1 LSGAEDRGAT
11 DLHQAFAVYVHWP
24 FCAQKCPYCDFN
36 SHVRHDGWDEDT
48 FLAAYLAELRF
59 FAAQIDHQ
67 DVTSVF
73 FGGGTPSL
81 MKPSTTAAIIGE
93 IARLWTMARDCEIT
107 LEANPGSV
115 DAGRFAEYRAA
126 GVNRVSLGVQSLRDE
141 ALQRLGRVHSAR
153 EALRAIDVARSTFK
167 RWSIDLI
174 YARPGQTVPQWRA
187 ELAEALA
194 LGPRHVSLYQLTIE
208 EGTPFAALHRAG
220 KLVVPPDDDARAL
233 YEATQELCEAAG
245 LPQYEISN
253 HAVPGEEC
261 RHNLVY
267 WHYGAYAG
275 IGPGAHG
282 RVMIGGRRHATVGE
296 RSPEGWAGRVQRDE
310 HGLVERTALTGRE
323 EAEEALLMGLR
334 LAQGIP
340 IERISALAGAKVDI
354 QVVEKLA
361 GLGLVHAPRPGHVQ
375 VTPAGRMVLNVIVA
389 EIASR
394 L

>member
-1 LSGAEDRGAT
+1 MSGVEGSAAI

-36 SHVRHDGWDEDT
+36 SHVRHGGWDEDA
-48 FLAAYLAELRF
+48 FLSAYRAELRRL
-59 FAAQIDHQ
+59 ADEIDRK
-67 DVTSVF
+67 DVTSIF

-81 MKPSTTAAIIGE
+81 MKPSTTAAIIEE
-93 IARLWTMARDCEIT
+93 IARLWPMARDCEIT

-115 DAGRFAEYRAA
+115 DAGRFAGYRAA

-141 ALQRLGRVHSAR
+141 ALQRLGRVHSAQ
-153 EALRAIDVARSTFK
+153 EALRAIDVARSTFE

-208 EGTPFAALHRAG
+208 EGTPFAALHRTG

-233 YEATQELCEAAG
+233 YEATQELCETAG

-253 HAVPGEEC
+253 HAAPGQEC

-267 WHYGAYAG
+267 WHYGTYAG
-275 IGPGAHG
+275 VGPGAHG

-296 RSPEGWAGRVQRDE
+296 RNPEGWAEHVQRAG
-310 HGLVERTALTGRE
+310 HGLVERTALSGRE

-340 IERISALAGAKVDI
+340 IERISALAGTKVDTR
-354 QVVEKLA
+354 VVEKLA
-361 GLGLVHAPRPGHVQ
+361 GLGLVHEPRPGHVQ
-375 VTPAGRMVLNVIVA
+375 VTPAGRMVLNAIVA
-389 EIASR
+389 EIAAR
-394 L
+394 V